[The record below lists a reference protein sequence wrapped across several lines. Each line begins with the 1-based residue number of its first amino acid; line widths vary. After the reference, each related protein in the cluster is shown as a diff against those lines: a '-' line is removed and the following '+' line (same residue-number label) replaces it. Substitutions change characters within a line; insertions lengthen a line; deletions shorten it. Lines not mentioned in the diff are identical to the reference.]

1 MGAHEAGVQ
10 PDGFLQ
16 VGDSVARSILL
27 KANRAQNRVGSR
39 ARIRVGERDLRLL
52 VCLGELPLL
61 DQGRRLFERGQPRDV
76 TLRWT
81 EAEEKECRQ

>member
-10 PDGFLQ
+10 SDGFLEIT
-16 VGDSVARSILL
+16 DSVARSILL
-27 KANRAQNRVGSR
+27 KANRAQNRIGGC
-39 ARIRVGERDLRLL
+39 ARLKGGERDLRLL

-81 EAEEKECRQ
+81 EAEEKECQQ